1 MTKFCG
7 LAGAVAYLP
16 FCQKKIK
23 NRRVSGKGEGG
34 EREREREREREK
46 EGESGGSGYPV
57 RRPWNSSSVIMRG
70 LLGLASW
77 YVFCK
82 TVFQV
87 SILF

>member
-16 FCQKKIK
+16 FCQKKK
-23 NRRVSGKGEGG
+23 NRRVSGKGEGA
-34 EREREREREREK
+34 EREK
-46 EGESGGSGYPV
+46 EGESGGGGYPV

-70 LLGLASW
+70 LLGLASL